1 MKKIYILSLLILA
14 IVNVGIA
21 QTPQN
26 NLISWDMDTWV
37 NGPIGYKN
45 PKGWVSGNFL
55 NGDTVVRI
63 VSAPGSGVDSAAL
76 LTTRNLVGLNTL
88 TNGQIPDINGIML
101 TGTVLPMLPPKLK
114 TGFPYADRPEYL
126 EFSSKYQPVG
136 NDTAFVLVV
145 LYKRNLGAA
154 NIDTIATAYYQE
166 DTASTEYAHHILPLN
181 YRQPLIPANPAT
193 DSLLVVVSSSSLFA
207 PQIGSKFYFTAFDD
221 NWTGI
226 SKKFNNSSDFISP
239 NPATTHFT
247 WNNLSKGVS
256 RVELYDIS
264 GKLVFTEN
272 IQKDIVPISTAQL
285 KNGVYFA
292 KAYTLNSEQ
301 VSLKKVIVSK

>member
-14 IVNVGIA
+14 IVKVGIA

-26 NLISWDMDTWV
+26 TLINWDMSQWQP
-37 NGPIGYKN
+37 GFLGYEN
-45 PKGWVSGNFL
+45 PKGWVSGNL
-55 NGDTVVRI
+55 VGLDTVAKK
-63 VSAPGSGVDSAAL
+63 VSGIGSGFAAL
-76 LTTRNLVGLNTL
+76 LTTRNIPGLSTQ

-101 TGTVLPMLPPKLK
+101 TGTVLPVFPPKLK

-136 NDTAFVLVV
+136 NDTAFVLVL
-145 LYKRNLGAA
+145 LYKRNSGAA

-166 DTASTEYAHHILPLN
+166 YTASTEYAHHILPLN

-272 IQKDIVPISTAQL
+272 IQKDIVSISTAQL

>member
-14 IVNVGIA
+14 TVNVGFA

-26 NLISWDMDTWV
+26 NLISWDMETWLTNLGASNP
-37 NGPIGYKN
+37 NGWISANILAPG
-45 PKGWVSGNFL
+45 
-55 NGDTVVRI
+55 TVVK
-63 VSAPGSGVDSAAL
+63 SPG
-76 LTTRNLVGLNTL
+76 
-88 TNGQIPDINGIML
+88 INGTDTCAKITTKYSSGLSAQTGGVVPDTSGFMF
-101 TGTVLPMLPPKLK
+101 TGTLSVFTQQIKQ
-114 TGFPYADRPEYL
+114 GFPYSDRPEYIQ
-126 EFSSKYQPVG
+126 FYSKYSPVD
-136 NDTAFVLVV
+136 NDTAFVSVFLF
-145 LYKRNLGAA
+145 KRNSGASQR
-154 NIDTIATAYYQE
+154 DTIATAYYKE
-166 DTASTEYAHHILPLN
+166 FETSSAFSFHTLNLN
-181 YRQPLIPANPAT
+181 YKTPLIPANPAT
-193 DSLLVVVSSSSLFA
+193 DSLLIIVGSSQRTNA
-207 PQIGSKFYFTAFDD
+207 KIGSTFYIDGVDD

-256 RVELYDIS
+256 RIELYDIS

-272 IQKDIVPISTAQL
+272 IQKDIVSISTAQL

>member
-14 IVNVGIA
+14 TVNVGFA

-26 NLISWDMDTWV
+26 NLISWDMESWFTSL
-37 NGPIGYKN
+37 GASN
-45 PKGWVSGNFL
+45 PTGWVSANIIVSG
-55 NGDTVVRI
+55 TVVI
-63 VSAPGSGVDSAAL
+63 SPG
-76 LTTRNLVGLNTL
+76 
-88 TNGQIPDINGIML
+88 INGTDTCAKITTKYSPGLSTQTGGVVPDTSGFMF
-101 TGTVLPMLPPKLK
+101 TGTAIFAFPISIKQ
-114 TGFPYADRPEYL
+114 GFPYSDRPEYIQ
-126 EFSSKYQPVG
+126 FYSKYTPVA
-136 NDTAFVLVV
+136 NDTAFVSVFLF
-145 LYKRNLGAA
+145 KRNAGASQR
-154 NIDTIATAYYQE
+154 DTIATAYYKE
-166 DTASTEYAHHILPLN
+166 FETSSAFSFHTLNLN
-181 YRQPLIPANPAT
+181 YKTPLIPANPAT
-193 DSLLVVVSSSSLFA
+193 DSLLIIVGSSQRTNA
-207 PQIGSKFYFTAFDD
+207 KIGSTFYIDGVDD

-272 IQKDIVPISTAQL
+272 IQKDIVSISTAQL
-285 KNGVYFA
+285 NNGVYFA
-292 KAYTLNSEQ
+292 KAYTLNSEL

>member
-14 IVNVGIA
+14 AVNVGFA

-26 NLISWDMDTWV
+26 NLISWDMDTWLTDL
-37 NGPIGYKN
+37 GASN
-45 PKGWVSGNFL
+45 PKGWISANILAPG
-55 NGDTVVRI
+55 TVVI
-63 VSAPGSGVDSAAL
+63 SPG
-76 LTTRNLVGLNTL
+76 
-88 TNGQIPDINGIML
+88 INGTDTCAKITTKYSSGLSAQTGGVVPDTSGFMF
-101 TGTVLPMLPPKLK
+101 TGTLSVFTQQIKQ
-114 TGFPYADRPEYL
+114 GFPYSDRPEYIQ
-126 EFSSKYQPVG
+126 FYSKYSPVD
-136 NDTAFVLVV
+136 NDTAFVSVFLF
-145 LYKRNLGAA
+145 KRNAGASQR
-154 NIDTIATAYYQE
+154 DTIATAYYKE
-166 DTASTEYAHHILPLN
+166 FETSSAFSFHTLNLN
-181 YRQPLIPANPAT
+181 YKTPLIPANPAT
-193 DSLLVVVSSSSLFA
+193 DSLLIIVGSSQRTNA
-207 PQIGSKFYFTAFDD
+207 KIGSTFYIDGVDD

-272 IQKDIVPISTAQL
+272 IQKDIVSISTAQL

-292 KAYTLNSEQ
+292 KAYTLNSEL